1 MNRKNKLVPS
11 VTALYCRLSIEDG
24 RENESMSI
32 SNQDGICQGYFH
44 PKDERPPKAQTAQSV
59 PSFSSTTRGVQFPKR
74 FGGTG
79 VNANQYLQICYSDK
93 VLQKHYRHS
102 HWCENNLS
110 TFPRSGTATP
120 ESSLWSDQFRLICG
134 CLGREKASAGE
145 LLSLLPGNTMRYKP
159 NQFCCGTTTMLQM
172 TSPASL
178 RSVYSCVVS

>member
-120 ESSLWSDQFRLICG
+120 ESSLWSDQFRAYLRMPWQRKSHG
-134 CLGREKASAGE
+134 WGVAV
-145 LLSLLPGNTMRYKP
+145 P
-159 NQFCCGTTTMLQM
+159 
-172 TSPASL
+172 SPQK
-178 RSVYSCVVS
+178 